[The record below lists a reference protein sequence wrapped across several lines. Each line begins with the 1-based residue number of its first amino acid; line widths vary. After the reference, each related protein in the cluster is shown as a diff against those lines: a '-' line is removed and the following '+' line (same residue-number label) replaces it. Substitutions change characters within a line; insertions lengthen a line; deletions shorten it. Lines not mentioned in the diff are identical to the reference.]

1 MNNNNFL
8 GKFVQRLWGKVRN
21 LFNFSQGT
29 NNNVPSNMNHPNN
42 SNNSNNSQP
51 DPMPP
56 TLPVLTQP
64 VYQLTTTTNTVFQEL
79 NLPTEQLTTEQKVRV
94 NAGQSFLLNKYAI
107 FADYIYVEL
116 VEAIEPIG
124 KFGYFPLSQIQLNS
138 RGNSQVRTFIFAS
151 SQVTNQ
157 YPRQKVVWVKRRTL
171 LKRQPVE
178 YGQLLPV
185 EQRELTTGEVYL
197 INHYAY
203 LDDHIQV
210 EFATDLADWGK
221 SGYLPA
227 DQVMI
232 FDQGQPQNL
241 LPNKSISVIEDTV
254 LQREPVDPNL
264 LAPDDQYMLTA
275 GSVYPI
281 SDYRLEDG
289 YYRLVFPESLPQI
302 GNIGYVQPDNI
313 QLQVPMQPL
322 NPVVKLTYQGA
333 KVVVVNE
340 PVTLRGTFDSTKG
353 QNIVVLA
360 EDKFNL
366 AVTVDIPN
374 KIWQVSLAKGFNT
387 VGSRW
392 LRVQNKNKQG
402 QVVENLI
409 INLQVSPNN
418 LSASSDLQLTAT
430 VDTFFKVNPID
441 SAKLGPQQKVF
452 IKAGQRFPVSKYG
465 LVDGHL
471 KVVLRDAIAPI
482 GNFGYFYEPAVKI
495 SKGSQPLVFSTAAM
509 PETTGNLQMLV
520 TQKTVIKAQP
530 VDSTSLT
537 ANQRADLPLGMLYN
551 VTGYACI
558 AGHFRV
564 TFTEN
569 IPNFGNVGYIYW
581 RHVQLKKG
589 SQTIAFDP
597 DALTM
602 TMRETAVFKKSSAD
616 ANQLSADNKV
626 TLPMGRV
633 YGVSSYA
640 IEDNH
645 LRASL
650 TEEFNNFGN
659 TGYILPAYVQMR
671 RGGETFNPIP
681 DAIELGVPHFSQRD
695 NPRFYWST
703 CNVTSIAMVFYYY
716 GLRSRWGGQ
725 LEDELLQ
732 WCFNNYGQGS
742 QTDHSA
748 LAALIKAYGFANSS
762 FSTTRNWSEIK
773 GEIINRRPVVLAG
786 NFTPGGHILTVI
798 GYTPAGYLVNDP
810 WGDAL
815 TGYSNTEGRRL
826 IYPYDYM
833 DQVAGPNGNV
843 WAHIIRR

>member
-8 GKFVQRLWGKVRN
+8 GKFLQTLWGKVRA
-21 LFNFSQGT
+21 LFDFSQ
-29 NNNVPSNMNHPNN
+29 VPNSD
-42 SNNSNNSQP
+42 SNNPNP
-51 DPMPP
+51 DPMLTTSPI
-56 TLPVLTQP
+56 LTQA

-79 NLPTEQLTTEQKVRV
+79 NLPTDQLTISQKVSI
-94 NAGQSFLLNKYAI
+94 NSGESFALNKYAI

-138 RGNSQVRTFIFAS
+138 QVNSQQKTFIFTE
-151 SQVTNQ
+151 SQLTNN
-157 YPRQKVVWVKRRTL
+157 YPEQIVVWVKQRTL

-178 YGQLLPV
+178 YGQLLPI
-185 EQRELTTGEVYL
+185 EQRELTAGEVYL

-203 LDDHIQV
+203 ADDHIQV
-210 EFATDLADWGK
+210 EFSADLTDWGK

-227 DQVMI
+227 EQVVI
-232 FDQGQPQNL
+232 FDHGQLQNL
-241 LPNKSISVIEDTV
+241 LPNKSISIIEDT
-254 LQREPVDPNL
+254 LLLREPVDPSL
-264 LAPDDQYMLTA
+264 LAADDQYILTA

-281 SDYRLEDG
+281 SNYRLENG
-289 YYRLVFPESLPQI
+289 YYRLIFTESLPTI
-302 GNIGYVQPDNI
+302 GNIGYVQPDTV

-322 NPVVKLTYQGA
+322 NPVVKLTYQGSQ
-333 KVVVVNE
+333 VVVVNE
-340 PVTLRGTFDSTKG
+340 PITLRGTFDGNKG

-366 AVTVDIPN
+366 PVTLDIPN

-402 QVVENLI
+402 QVVENLVI
-409 INLQVSPNN
+409 SLQVSPNN
-418 LSASSDLQLTAT
+418 LSSGSDLQLTAA
-430 VDTFFKVNPID
+430 VDTFFKINPID
-441 SAKLGPQQKVF
+441 STKLGPQQKVL
-452 IKAGQRFPVSKYG
+452 IKAGQRFQVSKYG

-471 KVVLRDAIAPI
+471 KVVLREAIAPI

-495 SKGSQPLVFSTAAM
+495 SKGSQPLLFSTSAM

-520 TQKTVIKAQP
+520 TQKTLIKAQP
-530 VDSTSLT
+530 VDSSSL
-537 ANQRADLPLGMLYN
+537 NISQRAELPLGMVYN
-551 VTGYACI
+551 VTGYACT

-564 TFTEN
+564 TFGES
-569 IPNFGNVGYIYW
+569 IPNFGNVGYVYW
-581 RHVQLKKG
+581 RHVQLKKAN
-589 SQTIAFDP
+589 QTIIFDP
-597 DALTM
+597 DAMTM
-602 TMRETAVFKKSSAD
+602 TMRETAIFKKSSED
-616 ANQLSADNKV
+616 ANQLSSNDKV

-633 YGVSSYA
+633 YGVNSYA

-645 LRASL
+645 LKASL

-659 TGYILPAYVQMR
+659 TGYILPAYVQMQ
-671 RGGETFNPIP
+671 RGGDTFNPVP
-681 DAIELGVPHFSQRD
+681 NTMELGVPYFSQRD
-695 NPRFYWST
+695 NPRFSWST
-703 CNVTSIAMVFYYY
+703 CNVTSIAMIFAYY
-716 GLRSRWGGQ
+716 GVRSHWGGQ

-732 WCFNNYGQGS
+732 WCFNNYGEGS
-742 QTDHSA
+742 QTDHNA
-748 LAALIKAYGFANSS
+748 LANLIKAYGFTNSS

-786 NFTPGGHILTVI
+786 NFTPAGHILTVM
-798 GYTPAGYLVNDP
+798 GYTPEGYLVNDP

-815 TGYSNTEGRRL
+815 TNYNNTEGRCL
-826 IYPYDYM
+826 IYPYNYM